1 MDGACRL
8 FSLAYTITHRPAASV
23 RPPRDRSRP
32 NSGPLSVSCSR
43 SDAVFAKVTNWSTT
57 PAKRTT
63 APAPLPTGGA
73 AAVLV
78 LTGGAAL
85 VLRLRRR

>member
-1 MDGACRL
+1 
-8 FSLAYTITHRPAASV
+8 
-23 RPPRDRSRP
+23 
-32 NSGPLSVSCSR
+32 LSVSCSR
-43 SDAVFAKVTNWSTT
+43 SDVVFAKVTNWSTT